1 MLSFINRVFVSVLLG
16 LMVFINPASAETMS
30 LATSTTE
37 AQKLGLPVIDNSTNG
52 ELRCES
58 YIKTSPLKGT
68 VSLGAESVIAGA
80 ELSLSI
86 SLTNQS
92 ERPLTNLDTYLLIVR
107 QDGVAAGT
115 IVEYATLEKGTTL
128 VEKQTKE
135 FSHTWT
141 VPNNLPAGVYYPV
154 LHSDENGLPMLGDS
168 LTIDTAEGEQRFE
181 VTAGETSA
189 VSFNTSKS
197 LLNKDSFS
205 HGVSPLFIQDDLQ
218 NTVSVVLENDA
229 SVAKTIPLQ
238 WNQYANT
245 VTEDDFRRNTKTEL
259 ITLAAGEVKTV
270 SYTIQNQPESAL
282 FVTATIS
289 DGQAKSILGFTLSK
303 QGVDEIEL
311 LASGLSGVPEQDKNI
326 TMFACVR
333 ATSELNVTNATVLL
347 TLKDGTGAVVQTH
360 TYSGDVKGIATGVG
374 KSFSLE
380 RAYQSLTLT
389 TSISVDGAPA
399 REYTQVYDCEALGI
413 ACPRSA
419 EDMSFVDLLI
429 QYKYMILALLA
440 LIIGVGAYLFRRRA
454 PVVVVALL
462 LGLSAVSALP
472 ATTEAKGV
480 TWTADLGSGYS
491 DYTLDTS
498 VSYYA
503 TIRNQTAG
511 NTLVSDGGTVAVG
524 DVITIEV
531 SPFSG
536 SDISWVPEGSSGPYM
551 YPSFGIVNP
560 GVQRTGYF
568 ISGAG
573 QPSNIC
579 SSANIALES
588 SVSNICIG
596 HGFWGSGG
604 GDPSSCGYPYTID
617 TYGHFTPVSVAPP
630 SYTISNTG
638 TAGLSCNANGSQ
650 CTVTSPGT
658 ISSQISFAATTAK
671 IYPYR
676 TTFTP
681 GECALSNY
689 VMAVLENVVPAQVI
703 NFSISALGGGSA
715 CRYSDGAMT
724 PNGTTQ
730 QIIDECALSASG
742 GYRIGQDFDYAYVI
756 TTDPSSG
763 YYTTCHNNQFIN
775 EGMCSNG
782 IFSWDGQ
789 PVCNQAYPVCTT
801 VNSPPNPPTIT
812 GPTTGNPNVSYGF
825 TVTATDS
832 DNDQIYYQVDWNND
846 GVSDQR
852 LPSSGL
858 VNSGTGQSANYS
870 WATDGAKT
878 FKARTVDSAGNLS
891 ATWTSHTITITT
903 PAATADL
910 KINGSD
916 GPLSINQNTNATVSW
931 SSTNAVSCSLYGA
944 DLVSG
949 GGAVAPTGSV
959 VVSAQNSDNYVL
971 VCGTASDSVSL
982 TVVNNLP
989 PTADINIR
997 VNGADWD
1004 NDSPANIFPGDF
1016 IYVNWS
1022 STNTT
1027 SCTATG
1033 GGGFGTGN
1041 AISGTDNDVIEPVPG
1056 TSDTYIVSCTGPG
1069 GTTQSSFV
1077 VNTAQKPNFNKPLVS
1092 ISSLGT
1098 FDPATATY
1106 ASVNVYF
1113 STSNNGGSVTKS
1125 NAPYLVELPGYTT
1138 QSGTIPSG
1146 LAPGPVGYSSTVT
1159 IPGPISFGTANVKVS
1174 IDTPI
1179 SSNGSVDETT
1189 EGEAD
1194 NTNTTAL
1201 AVPPPDPGLSI
1212 TADRTRLRNGET
1224 TIIRWNIATPYTG
1237 LVCEIL
1243 GPGMSINP
1251 AAFTDNEPTQP
1262 IFAKSE
1268 YVLKCTVAGTTFQKS
1283 VFVETEGVI
1292 EEI

>member
-419 EDMSFVDLLI
+419 EDMSFVDLLL

-650 CTVTSPGT
+650 CTATSPGT

-689 VMAVLENVVPAQVI
+689 VMAVLENVVPAQSI
-703 NFSISALGGGSA
+703 NFSFDAVGGTFCSSGTVTSIFTSYDALYPVDCQSTDEGGNLNLPACSDTYSSVGDSVTSATDIANGNCIDGPYLHGGNQCYYKNVTISCG
-715 CRYSDGAMT
+715 
-724 PNGTTQ
+724 GTT
-730 QIIDECALSASG
+730 G
-742 GYRIGQDFDYAYVI
+742 
-756 TTDPSSG
+756 
-763 YYTTCHNNQFIN
+763 
-775 EGMCSNG
+775 
-782 IFSWDGQ
+782 
-789 PVCNQAYPVCTT
+789 
-801 VNSPPNPPTIT
+801 SPPNPPTIS
-812 GPTTGNPNVSYGF
+812 GPTTGGPNVSYGF
-825 TVTATDS
+825 SVTATDP
-832 DNDQIYYQVDWNND
+832 DNDQIYYQIDWNND

-858 VNSGTGQSANYS
+858 VNSGTAQSANYS

-891 ATWTSHTITITT
+891 TTWASHTITITT
-903 PAATADL
+903 PAETADL

-982 TVVNNLP
+982 TVVNNSP
-989 PTADINIR
+989 PTVDIRASINGGAYTTADST
-997 VNGADWD
+997 VL
-1004 NDSPANIFPGDF
+1004 PGDSLS
-1016 IYVNWS
+1016 IKWS
-1022 STNTT
+1022 STN
-1027 SCTATG
+1027 ATG
-1033 GGGFGTGN
+1033 CSATAGSGFTASGQT
-1041 AISGTDNDVIEPVPG
+1041 GTDPVDTPAANS
-1056 TSDTYIVSCTGPG
+1056 SDTFTVSCTGPG
-1069 GTTQSSFV
+1069 GNSSDSIVITTQ
-1077 VNTAQKPNFNKPLVS
+1077 QKPNFNKPLVT
-1092 ISSLGT
+1092 ISSFGT

-1106 ASVNVYF
+1106 ANMTVYF
-1113 STSNNGGSVTKS
+1113 STANDGGSATNS
-1125 NAPYLVELPGYTT
+1125 SAPYLVELPGYTT

-1146 LAPGPVGYSSTVT
+1146 LAPGPVGYSNTVT

-1194 NTNTTAL
+1194 NTNTTSL

-1237 LVCEIL
+1237 LACEVY

-1251 AAFTDNEPTQP
+1251 ATFNDDEPTQP
-1262 IFAKSE
+1262 ISAKSE